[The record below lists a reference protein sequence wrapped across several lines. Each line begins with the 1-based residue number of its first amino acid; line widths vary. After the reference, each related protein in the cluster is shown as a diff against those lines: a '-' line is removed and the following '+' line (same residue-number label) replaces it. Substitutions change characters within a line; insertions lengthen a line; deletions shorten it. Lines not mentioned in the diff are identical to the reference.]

1 MEKRVYRI
9 KRREESMENKEWR
22 REYTELS
29 EEKKVWRIKN
39 GEESIQNKVHNRE

>member
-1 MEKRVYRI
+1 
-9 KRREESMENKEWR
+9 MENTEWR

-39 GEESIQNKVHNRE
+39 GEESIQNKVNNRE